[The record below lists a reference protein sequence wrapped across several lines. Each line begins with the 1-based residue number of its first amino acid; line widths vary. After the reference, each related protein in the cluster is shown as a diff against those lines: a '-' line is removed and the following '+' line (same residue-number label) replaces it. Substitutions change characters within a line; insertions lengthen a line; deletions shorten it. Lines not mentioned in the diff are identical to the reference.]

1 METKTQ
7 KPIIARLLESIKG
20 YNPLRVY
27 LFGSYA
33 RGESDEL
40 SDIDIVVIKETKLNF
55 FDRFTEIVK
64 FLNVP
69 KSIDALVYTPDE
81 FEKMR
86 EEGNA
91 FVEMVLEE
99 GILLYER
106 H

>member
-106 H
+106 P